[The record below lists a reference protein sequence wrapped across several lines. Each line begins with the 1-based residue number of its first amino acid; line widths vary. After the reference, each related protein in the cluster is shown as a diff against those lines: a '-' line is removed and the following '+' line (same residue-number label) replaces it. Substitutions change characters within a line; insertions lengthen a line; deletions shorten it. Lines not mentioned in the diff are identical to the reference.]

1 MILKAILLSMV
12 VASISFFISH
22 TQLLE
27 KFRRWIGKNEGG
39 VFFYNLITCCYCLGH
54 WVAIAVLLIVPMRL
68 FDIFAPLDYVL
79 TWLVISWL
87 AGIQSLVAS
96 RLWDKGE

>member
-1 MILKAILLSMV
+1 MTKAILLSMV

-27 KFRRWIGKNEGG
+27 SFRIWICKAEKG

-54 WVAIAVLLIVPMRL
+54 WIAIVVLLVSPVRV
-68 FDIFAPLDYVL
+68 FGIFQPIDYVL

-87 AGIQSLVAS
+87 AGIQSLAVS
-96 RLWDKGE
+96 RLWNNGG